1 MFFPEKRNGETDAQR
16 LPMLPLKE
24 VVVLPHA
31 HLPLTVGRPRSLAAI
46 EQAHQGNREI
56 FLVTQR
62 LADREEPGPEDVF
75 TVGTIAHI
83 VNMLNMPDGT
93 LRVIVTGRRRARIVD
108 WIKSEPYYEVE
119 VEPLEPVQ
127 ITDEV
132 RHLMRTVKTTFE
144 SYQKHNR
151 DVPPEMM
158 IEINAIDDPECLADR
173 LLDQLR
179 GLKVADRQQALEER
193 DVEKRLQLVYQTL
206 LTEIEFRQVE
216 RKHRRRSRKQAEH
229 TKRESVLEQQM
240 RDIQRELGDRE
251 DKGDLDDLAKQI
263 AEHELPEQVRVRA
276 ERELRKLSQ
285 MNAMSAEATV
295 LRTYLETLVDLP
307 WSARSEDRPDLERA
321 EEILDEDH
329 YGLEKIKERI
339 LEYLAVET
347 LVDRMR
353 GPILCLVGPPGV
365 GKTSLARS
373 IARAT
378 GRPFVRIALGG
389 VRDEAEI
396 RGHRRTYIGAMPGKI
411 LQAMRRSGTIDPVVL
426 LDEVDKMSS
435 DFRGDPASALLEVL
449 DPEQNTAFGDHYL
462 DLDYDLSR
470 VTFICTAN
478 TLQGIPLPLQ
488 DRLEIIRLTGYSDRE
503 KLQIGRRYLVPK
515 QLEQHGLTAD
525 DLTLPDDS
533 LLAIA
538 RGYTREAGVRE
549 LERKVARICRKVA
562 RRVVRHGRESV
573 FDVAADGL
581 ADLLGV
587 PQHDEKAQERLDQ
600 VGLVRG
606 LGVSTVGGSVLEI
619 EVAAVPGKGKLT
631 LTGRPGEVMKESSSA
646 VFTYVRSRAEALG
659 LEVDFHETH
668 DFHIHYPG
676 LASGVEGPS
685 AGIAM
690 ATAMVSALTGVAAR
704 HDTAMTG
711 EVSLRGRVLK
721 IGGLKEKLLAAHRV
735 GIERVIIPERN
746 RPDLDEVPE
755 YVCDALEIIP
765 VEHMDRVLKEALCA
779 DGSAGLFRSAV
790 DRDARDDSGPVPGD
804 DSGRSSDIAG
814 S

>member
-1 MFFPEKRNGETDAQR
+1 MFFRDKRGGDSETLR

-24 VVVLPHA
+24 LVVLPYSNLA
-31 HLPLTVGRPRSLAAI
+31 LTVGRRRSLAAI
-46 EQAHQGNREI
+46 EEAKGRDREI

-62 LADREEPGPEDVF
+62 LSDREEPGPEDLF
-75 TVGTIAHI
+75 GVGTVARIE
-83 VNMLNMPDGT
+83 NTLNLPDGT
-93 LRVIVTGRRRARIVD
+93 LRVIVSGQRRARVVGWTQSD
-108 WIKSEPYYEVE
+108 PYYEVE
-119 VEPLEPVQ
+119 LELLEPAPVTREVQ
-127 ITDEV
+127 HLV
-132 RHLMRTVKTTFE
+132 RAVKSTFE
-144 SYQKHNR
+144 TYQKNNR
-151 DVPPEMM
+151 DVPPEMVLA
-158 IEINAIDDPECLADR
+158 INAMEDPERLADT
-173 LLDQLR
+173 LLDNLR
-179 GLKVADRQQALEER
+179 GLKVADRQAALEER
-193 DVEKRLQLVYQTL
+193 DVEKRLHLVHQTL

-216 RKHRRRSRKQAEH
+216 RKHRQRSRKAAEH
-229 TKRESVLEQQM
+229 QQRESVLEQQM

-251 DKGDLDDLAKQI
+251 GKGELDDLVEAI
-263 AEHELPEQVRVRA
+263 ATRGLPDPIRERA
-276 ERELRKLSQ
+276 ERELRKLAQ

-295 LRTYLETLVDLP
+295 LRSYLEALVDLP
-307 WSARSEDRPDLERA
+307 WSQVSVDRPSLDEA
-321 EEILDEDH
+321 EGILDEDH
-329 YGLEKIKERI
+329 YGLERIKERI

-411 LQAMRRSGTIDPVVL
+411 LQAMRRAGTVDPVML

-449 DPEQNTAFGDHYL
+449 DPEQHSAFNDHYL
-462 DLDYDLSR
+462 DVDYDLSR

-478 TLQGIPLPLQ
+478 TLEGIPIPLQ
-488 DRLEIIRLTGYSDRE
+488 DRLEIIRLTGYTDRE
-503 KLQIGRRYLVPK
+503 KVQIARRYLLPK
-515 QLEQHGLTAD
+515 QLAQHGLTAD
-525 DLTLPDDS
+525 RLAVSDDV
-533 LLAIA
+533 LLAVIH
-538 RGYTREAGVRE
+538 GWTREAGVRE
-549 LERKVARICRKVA
+549 LERKIARICRKVA
-562 RRVVRHGRESV
+562 RRV
-573 FDVAADGL
+573 AAGEDAGPVDIARDRL
-581 ADLLGV
+581 ADLLGPPTHEPDV
-587 PQHDEKAQERLDQ
+587 DDAVDQ

-606 LGVSTVGGSVLEI
+606 LGVSQVGGSVLEI
-619 EVAAVPGKGKLT
+619 EVAALPGSGKLT

-659 LEVDFHETH
+659 LEPDFYDKH

-690 ATAMVSALTGVAAR
+690 AVAMVSALTGVPVR
-704 HDTAMTG
+704 HDTALTG

-721 IGGLKEKLLAAHRV
+721 IGGLKEKLLAAHRM
-735 GIERVIIPERN
+735 GLRRVIIPARN
-746 RPDLDEVPE
+746 RPDLDEVPA
-755 YVCDALEIIP
+755 YVLDALEVIP

-779 DGSAGLFRSAV
+779 DGSARLFRPDPAAPRV
-790 DRDARDDSGPVPGD
+790 DP
-804 DSGRSSDIAG
+804 AG
-814 S
+814 G

>member
-1 MFFPEKRNGETDAQR
+1 MFFRDKRTPDDEGRR

-24 VVVLPHA
+24 LVVLPFSNLA
-31 HLPLTVGRPRSLAAI
+31 LTVGRPRSLAAV
-46 EQAHQGNREI
+46 EQARRGGREV

-62 LADREEPGPEDVF
+62 VSEREEPGPDDVYAI
-75 TVGTIAHI
+75 GTIARI
-83 VNMLNMPDGT
+83 ENTLNMPDGT
-93 LRVIVTGRRRARIVD
+93 MRVIVAGQRRARIVAWSQSD
-108 WIKSEPYYEVE
+108 PHYEVE
-119 VEPLEPVQ
+119 VEELPATPVTRE
-127 ITDEV
+127 IELLV
-132 RHLMRTVKTTFE
+132 RTVKTTFE
-144 SYQKHNR
+144 TYQKNNR
-151 DVPPEMM
+151 DVPPEMVLA
-158 IEINAIDDPECLADR
+158 INAMEDPERLADT
-173 LLDQLR
+173 LLDNLR
-179 GLKVADRQQALEER
+179 GLKVAERQAALEEPN
-193 DVEKRLQLVYQTL
+193 VEKRLELVHQAL

-216 RKHRRRSRKQAEH
+216 RKHRQRTRKVVEH
-229 TKRESVLEQQM
+229 SQRESVLEQQM
-240 RDIQRELGDRE
+240 RDIQRELGDQG
-251 DKGDLDDLAKQI
+251 KGDLDDLVEAI
-263 AEHELPEQVRVRA
+263 ASRGLPDPIRERA

-295 LRTYLETLVDLP
+295 LRSYLETLVDLP
-307 WSARSEDRPDLERA
+307 WSQISQDRPSLDLA
-321 EEILDEDH
+321 ESILDQDH

-411 LQAMRRSGTIDPVVL
+411 LQAMRRAGTVDPVML

-449 DPEQNTAFGDHYL
+449 DPEQNSGFNDHYL
-462 DLDYDLSR
+462 DVDYDLSR

-478 TLQGIPLPLQ
+478 TLDGIPIPLQ
-488 DRLEIIRLTGYSDRE
+488 DRLEIIRLTGYTDRE
-503 KLQIGRRYLVPK
+503 KVQIARRYLLPK
-515 QLEQHGLTAD
+515 QLEQHGLRVEQLD
-525 DLTLPDDS
+525 VPDET
-533 LLAIA
+533 LLAIIH
-538 RGYTREAGVRE
+538 GWTREAGVRE
-549 LERKVARICRKVA
+549 LERKVARMCRKVA
-562 RRVVRHGRESV
+562 RKVVGGHPLDDRQVEPS
-573 FDVAADGL
+573 
-581 ADLLGV
+581 DLPAVLGV
-587 PQHDEKAQERLDQ
+587 QTHEPDRKDQLDQ

-606 LGVSTVGGSVLEI
+606 LGVSQVGGSVLEI

-659 LEVDFHETH
+659 LDPDFYETH

-690 ATAMVSALTGVAAR
+690 VVAMVSALTGVPVR

-721 IGGLKEKLLAAHRV
+721 IGGLKEKLLAAHRA
-735 GIERVIIPERN
+735 GLARVIIPERN
-746 RPDLDEVPE
+746 QPDLDDVPA
-755 YVCDALEIIP
+755 YVRDAIEIIP
-765 VEHMDRVLKEALCA
+765 VEHMDRVLLASLQPEGAARLLRSSGA
-779 DGSAGLFRSAV
+779 ASPPAGLQPE
-790 DRDARDDSGPVPGD
+790 G
-804 DSGRSSDIAG
+804 
-814 S
+814 